1 HGDIVT
7 VGIRPS
13 RPETGYGYIE
23 MGEPLGPEAHRAR
36 RFVEKPNRQ
45 RAEQFLAAG
54 TFLWNSGMFFF
65 RARTMLD
72 AIRAHLP
79 GLGATGRGRRLFFL
93 RAARLVDVGLVGD
106 DRLGLFFEA
115 RGLVRGGLGSATAD
129 AHEGQGDRSRDEG
142 AHDLHL
148 SESDATVAESYEV
161 GSGENPTSRVPTARH
176 AAN

>member
-1 HGDIVT
+1 PDAVCAVLPADHHIADEDEYARVLSVALDAAAHGDIVT

-45 RAEQFLAAG
+45 RAEQFLAPG

-79 GLGATGRGRRLFFL
+79 GLGATL
-93 RAARLVDVGLVGD
+93 
-106 DRLGLFFEA
+106 DRLLAASPGDEA
-115 RGLVRGGLGSATAD
+115 RIIREAYPTLPNISIKIGR
-129 AHEGQGDRSRDEG
+129 AH
-142 AHDLHL
+142 
-148 SESDATVAESYEV
+148 V
-161 GSGENPTSRVPTARH
+161 
-176 AAN
+176 